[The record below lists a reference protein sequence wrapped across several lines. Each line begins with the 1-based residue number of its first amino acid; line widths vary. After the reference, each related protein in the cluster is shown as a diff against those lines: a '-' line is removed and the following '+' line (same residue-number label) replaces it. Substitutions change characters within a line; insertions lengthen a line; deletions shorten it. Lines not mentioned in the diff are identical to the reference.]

1 MELAWRFEKYT
12 AASELAKLVM
22 VSRAALGDAR
32 GAPIAG
38 EAKRVRTTR

>member
-1 MELAWRFEKYT
+1 MKSACRFGKNT
-12 AASELAKLVM
+12 VVSRFAILGML
-22 VSRAALGDAR
+22 SRAALGDAR

>member
-1 MELAWRFEKYT
+1 MESAWRFGKYT
-12 AASELAKLVM
+12 AASELATLAM
-22 VSRAALGDAR
+22 VPRAVLGDAR